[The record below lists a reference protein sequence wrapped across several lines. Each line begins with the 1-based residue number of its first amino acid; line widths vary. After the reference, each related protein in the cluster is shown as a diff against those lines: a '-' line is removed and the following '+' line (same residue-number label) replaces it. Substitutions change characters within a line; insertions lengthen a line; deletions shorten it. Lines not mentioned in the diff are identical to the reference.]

1 MVRCWPILEGSPK
14 MTCPLCKTSPVVEIA
29 VTIADRAVRMR
40 SCSRCDTR
48 SWVSEGEDLTLPR
61 VLEMA
66 TKRR

>member
-1 MVRCWPILEGSPK
+1 
-14 MTCPLCKTSPVVEIA
+14 MTCSLCKSSPVVEIA

-48 SWVSEGEDLTLPR
+48 SWVSEGESLTLPR